1 MPKTRPRPRPLS
13 LRFFTTAVRVCGV
26 DEAGRGPL
34 AGPVYAAAVILDP
47 AKPIRGLRDSKQ
59 LPAETRER
67 LADRIRDRA
76 LAWSVASSSVEEIDT
91 INILQASLL
100 AMRRAVEGLAIEPEH
115 VLVDGNQLPKLPHT
129 CEAIVK
135 GDSKVAAISAASIL
149 AKTSRDAVM
158 RSLHDE
164 HPQYGFDQHV
174 GYATPR
180 HLASLAEH
188 GASAIHRRSFAPV
201 RAAIEARLA
210 GRPLAP
216 EALVALSAWGAEPV
230 ALWDDEP
237 DVDDDGPTA

>member
-1 MPKTRPRPRPLS
+1 MKKRTRHRTLS
-13 LRFFTTAVRVCGV
+13 LEFFTTATHVCGV

-47 AKPIRGLRDSKQ
+47 GRPIRGLRDSK
-59 LPAETRER
+59 LLTADIRER

-76 LAWSVASSSVEEIDT
+76 IAWSVASATVDEIDA

-100 AMRRAVEGLAIEPEH
+100 AMRRAVEGLAVVPGH
-115 VLVDGNQLPKLPHT
+115 ALVDGNQLPKLGCT

-135 GDSKVAAISAASIL
+135 GDSKVSAISAASIL

-158 RSLHDE
+158 HALHNE
-164 HPQYGFDQHV
+164 HPEYGFDQHV

-180 HLASLAEH
+180 HLASLALH
-188 GASAIHRRSFAPV
+188 GASPIHRRSFAPV

-210 GRPLAP
+210 GRPVAWDR
-216 EALVALSAWGAEPV
+216 EADAFTAW
-230 ALWDDEP
+230 DEGM
-237 DVDDDGPTA
+237 DAGPGDELPAARP